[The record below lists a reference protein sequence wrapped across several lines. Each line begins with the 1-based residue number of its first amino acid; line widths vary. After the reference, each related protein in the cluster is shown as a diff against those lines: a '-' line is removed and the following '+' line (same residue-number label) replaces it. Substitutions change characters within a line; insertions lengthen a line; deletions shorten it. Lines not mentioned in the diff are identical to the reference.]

1 MLRVWRE
8 NRDRIVGWYDRFVYW
23 NAKERVWYYSWDVS
37 CEPSLALTGAAIY
50 HKVCTRMCTCTYAVM
65 ISRRLIL
72 CLASECLQIHAV
84 CLQLLTCCVVR
95 HIFTAKTKH
104 KSN

>member
-1 MLRVWRE
+1 MHRVWRE

-50 HKVCTRMCTCTYAVM
+50 HKVHVCTCTCTCIWTMM
-65 ISRRLIL
+65 ISQRLIL
-72 CLASECLQIHAV
+72 CLASECLQVRAV
-84 CLQLLTCCVVR
+84 CLQLFTCCVV
-95 HIFTAKTKH
+95 
-104 KSN
+104 